1 MRLLLDENVHL
12 SLVSILTQEG
22 HDVKHVINDFDPSAL
37 DFDILE
43 LATRDHRVLVTNDRD
58 FGALVYGQG
67 ASHAGIIYLRL
78 RRLPFE
84 AQLAVIRE
92 ALVFQES
99 HPGRFTVVTTSGVR

>member
-12 SLVSILTQEG
+12 SLVSILKQEG
-22 HDVKHVINDFDPSAL
+22 HDVKHVVSDFDPSA

-43 LATRDHRVLVTNDRD
+43 FATRDHRVLVTNDRD

-67 ASHAGIIYLRL
+67 ARHAGIIYLRF

-99 HPGRFTVVTTSGVR
+99 HRGRFTVVTPNGVR